1 MPQPYIF
8 RTVELDNQSIRT
20 AVRPGKPHLTP
31 LLIFNGIG
39 ANLEL
44 VFPFIEALDPDTE
57 VIAFDVPGV
66 GGSSTPRHPYRFP
79 GLAKLTARMLDYLD
93 YGQVNVIGVSGA
105 APRPSSSPTIT
116 PSAARS
122 WCWPPLPPVR

>member
-1 MPQPYIF
+1 LSP
-8 RTVELDNQSIRT
+8 T
-20 AVRPGKPHLTP
+20 AVVPAGRHGATSPQSHAHAATVHLPHRRAGWPDHPHRGTPGKPHLTP

-44 VFPFIEALDPDTE
+44 VFPFIEALDPDLE

-79 GLAKLTARMLDYLD
+79 AW
-93 YGQVNVIGVSGA
+93 
-105 APRPSSSPTIT
+105 PS
-116 PSAARS
+116 
-122 WCWPPLPPVR
+122 